1 LSIIP
6 RRCQFDRGDAY
17 HEEIRLWVRLPIVGW
32 KDLRSSQVL
41 GQRSAQMGVFER
53 AQVLRLGRIGRTDLR
68 RLDGQVR
75 LSETAQRQELL
86 IWITKT
92 DF

>member
-1 LSIIP
+1 
-6 RRCQFDRGDAY
+6 
-17 HEEIRLWVRLPIVGW
+17 
-32 KDLRSSQVL
+32 
-41 GQRSAQMGVFER
+41 MGVFER